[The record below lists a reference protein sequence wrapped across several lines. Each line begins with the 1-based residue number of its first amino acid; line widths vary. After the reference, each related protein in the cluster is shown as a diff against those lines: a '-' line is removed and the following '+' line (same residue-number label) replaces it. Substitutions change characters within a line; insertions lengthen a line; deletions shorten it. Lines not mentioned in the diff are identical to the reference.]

1 MQLAV
6 HLIDYPLVEAEWR
19 PALTPVDGALVTF
32 SGVVRETE
40 AGQPIRGLRYEA
52 YAAMAEQEL
61 RRVAAQ
67 AQVLHRVNA
76 VVVVHRTGKVL
87 VGEMAIYLAVLAPHR
102 GEAIKFVECFLDCLK
117 VEVPI
122 WKAESF

>member
-1 MQLAV
+1 MKLAV
-6 HLIDYPLVEAEWR
+6 HLIGYLIAEAEWR
-19 PALTPVDGALVTF
+19 PALNPVDGALVAF

-40 AGQPIRGLRYEA
+40 AGLPILGLRYEA

-61 RRVAAQ
+61 RRVAMQVQ
-67 AQVLHRVNA
+67 ALYPVSA
-76 VVVVHRTGKVL
+76 VVVVHRTGRVL

-102 GEAIKFVECFLDCLK
+102 GEALKFVEYFLDRLK